1 LSDDEGRIVGGKEQD
16 GTPDLFGLR
25 YPADRMPGED
35 ERLDFRILKP
45 IRQDARARGAGADR
59 VDANTLADIV
69 ERGSTG

>member
-45 IRQDARARGAGADR
+45 VRQDARARGTRTDG
-59 VDANTLADIV
+59 VDADTLADIV
-69 ERGSTG
+69 ERGGAG